1 MSEFISNP
9 LVNGQQ
15 ISTSNIEDISK
26 EYYNIYILSYTN
38 TEPIDESI
46 YHHVIDKTMFNNI
59 SKDLILIKAPIQL
72 LKNYSHL
79 TKVNILSKH
88 ILEKFNIYNYRLE
101 EKNIVLPILN
111 ITTDNIKLYLSQ
123 FQQSNTL
130 IDICKI
136 MSINKYF
143 NVNNNATI
151 LKILQNNISS
161 LNESSYWTK
170 FYNCSANLT
179 TCFSKRKPNYYYL
192 KNINKEF
199 ENYLK
204 EIFRNND
211 YIDPSK
217 LILSNEFKY
226 KMNYNNI
233 FNKDEIYELHVRL
246 PEKEKFLL
254 FCNLLVSKSYCHLI
268 LNNIKLL
275 KFMKNI
281 IKKYAQ
287 LFRYLIGYAWIRFYF
302 EESIKKSYITKEDQF
317 IFDIDTAA
325 ELPVYPFSL
334 ANPKLN
340 PYMPILVSDD
350 ILNAS
355 NNIGAN
361 PSFKTLGN
369 SKFQINNNGIANLTE
384 FRQNLNIFCTGNP
397 KINLFE
403 GIEWSQD
410 KIALGGSIMCACIQK
425 LHPLVNLFN
434 NYPEKDRLK
443 RFFNEYYAKSDI
455 DVMFLTH
462 DVIDFMNKVK
472 TFYNQIILNIVNN
485 NCYAEPSHIKLE
497 CTKTIYLFVTETDI
511 DNILL
516 KNQSYTKEKIIG
528 DMDNDEIKVLFSDIL
543 NNEIEKYKKIFF
555 SKLSIEELN
564 NYQINYPDYID
575 FNNINY
581 RIRMTKLDS
590 VEDSCV
596 KTGISISF
604 KYKIKSPHLDYPL
617 ELFMVKYNDFFATVQ
632 TFHLPC
638 VRAYYDG
645 SNVYLTP
652 SCISA
657 HLTYMNLDYK
667 YFAGTTNPIEILN
680 KYRMRGFGIW
690 LNESEKKILIKYS
703 EQNQFWNN
711 LYNFNSHHSSTI
723 DSNMG
728 CLDFNHKL
736 FQPRLFNI
744 DDYYQEI
751 PVDITQGYYNFP
763 TNIPKIETKVD
774 LITDIDNK
782 FGNYPNVAMIA
793 IINNLVTINNKGF
806 IAPIEKWIIEAS
818 WNIMKESDN
827 LNEQSIAKK
836 NKYKKSY
843 QLELDEV

>member
-46 YHHVIDKTMFNNI
+46 YHHMIDKTMFNNI

-79 TKVNILSKH
+79 TKVNILSKY

-123 FQQSNTL
+123 FQKSNTL

-143 NVNNNATI
+143 NVSNNITI

-226 KMNYNNI
+226 KVNCNNI
-233 FNKDEIYELHVRL
+233 FNKDEIYELHVSL
-246 PEKEKFLL
+246 PEKERFLL

-275 KFMKNI
+275 KIMKKI

-287 LFRYLIGYAWIRFYF
+287 LFRYLIGYAWVRFYF

-325 ELPVYPFSL
+325 ELPIYPFCL
-334 ANPKLN
+334 AFPKLN
-340 PYMPILVSDD
+340 PYMPILVNNDT
-350 ILNAS
+350 LNAS
-355 NNIGAN
+355 NNIGAI
-361 PSFKTLGN
+361 PSFKTVEN
-369 SKFQINNNGIANLTE
+369 NKFQINNSGIANLTE
-384 FRQNLNIFCTGNP
+384 FRENLNIFCTGNI
-397 KINLFE
+397 KTNLFE

-425 LHPLVNLFN
+425 QHPLVNLFN

-472 TFYNQIILNIVNN
+472 TFYNQIILNVVNN

-497 CTKTIYLFVTETDI
+497 CTKTIYLFVTEIDI

-528 DMDNDEIKVLFSDIL
+528 DMDNDEIKGLFSELL
-543 NNEIEKYKKIFF
+543 NDEIKKYKKLFF

-590 VEDSCV
+590 TEDSCI

-711 LYNFNSHHSSTI
+711 LYNFNLQHSSTI
-723 DSNMG
+723 ESNIG
-728 CLDFNHKL
+728 CLDLNHKL

-751 PVDITQGYYNFP
+751 PVDISLGYYNFP
-763 TNIPKIETKVD
+763 TNIPKIQIKAD
-774 LITDIDNK
+774 LISDIDNK
-782 FGNYPNVAMIA
+782 FGNNPNFAMTA
-793 IINNLVTINNKGF
+793 IISDLTTINDNGF
-806 IAPIEKWIIEAS
+806 ITPIEKWVIEAS
-818 WNIMKESDN
+818 WNIMKEPNN

-836 NKYKKSY
+836 NKYNKN
-843 QLELDEV
+843 

>member
-1 MSEFISNP
+1 MSELIHNP

-15 ISTSNIEDISK
+15 ISTINIENISK

-38 TEPIDESI
+38 NEPIDETI
-46 YHHVIDKTMFNNI
+46 YHHMIDKTNFNNI

-79 TKVNILSKH
+79 TRVNILSKH
-88 ILEKFNIYNYRLE
+88 ILEKFNIYNYKLE
-101 EKNIVLPILN
+101 EKNVVLQILN
-111 ITTDNIKLYLSQ
+111 ISTDNIKLYLSQ

-130 IDICKI
+130 VAIYKI

-143 NVNNNATI
+143 NVNNNNTI

-199 ENYLK
+199 GNYLK
-204 EIFRNND
+204 EILRNND

-217 LILSNEFKY
+217 LVLSNEFKY

-233 FNKDEIYELHVRL
+233 FNKDEIYELHVSL

-254 FCNLLVSKSYCHLI
+254 FCNLLISKSYSHLI

-275 KFMKNI
+275 QLMKDV
-281 IKKYAQ
+281 IKKYSQ

-317 IFDIDTAA
+317 IFDINTAA

-334 ANPKLN
+334 GNPKMN
-340 PYMPILVSDD
+340 PYMPILVDD
-350 ILNAS
+350 NNLNAI
-355 NNIGAN
+355 NNIGAL
-361 PSFKTLGN
+361 PSFKTT
-369 SKFQINNNGIANLTE
+369 INNKVTNKNCGIANLSE
-384 FRQNLNIFCTGNP
+384 FRENLNVFCTGNP
-397 KINLFE
+397 EINLFKD
-403 GIEWSQD
+403 IEWSQD

-425 LHPLVNLFN
+425 LHPLMNVFN
-434 NYPEKDRLK
+434 NYPQKDRLK

-455 DVMFLTH
+455 DVMFLTQ
-462 DVIDFMNKVK
+462 DVLDFMNKVK
-472 TFYNQIILNIVNN
+472 TFYNQIILNVVNN

-497 CTKTIYLFVTETDI
+497 CIKIIYIFVTASDI
-511 DNILL
+511 DDVLL
-516 KNQSYTKEKIIG
+516 KNQSYTKEQIIG
-528 DMDNDEIKVLFSDIL
+528 DIDNDEIKGLFSDIL
-543 NNEIEKYKKIFF
+543 NIEIEKYKKIFF
-555 SKLSIEELN
+555 SKLSADELS
-564 NYQINYPDYID
+564 NYQINYPDYIS
-575 FNNINY
+575 FNKTNY
-581 RIRMTKLDS
+581 RVRVSKLDS
-590 VEDSCV
+590 TASPCL
-596 KTGISISF
+596 KTGISINF
-604 KYKIKSPHLDYPL
+604 KYKINSPHLDYPI

-690 LNESEKKILIKYS
+690 LNETEKKILIKYS

-711 LYNFNSHHSSTI
+711 LYNFDFMHSSTI

-728 CLDFNHKL
+728 CLDINHKI
-736 FQPRLFNI
+736 FQPRLFNM
-744 DDYYQEI
+744 DNYYEEI
-751 PVDITQGYYNFP
+751 PVDISQGYSSLP
-763 TNIPKIETKVD
+763 IEPKIETKAD
-774 LITDIDNK
+774 LIAEIYNSFDII
-782 FGNYPNVAMIA
+782 PNFAMSA
-793 IINNLVTINNKGF
+793 IINNLITVNQRGF
-806 IAPIEKWIIEAS
+806 INPVEKWIIEAS
-818 WNIMKESDN
+818 WNIMNSTSD
-827 LNEQSIAKK
+827 LNDQPIAKT
-836 NKYKKSY
+836 NVKYKNYY
-843 QLELDEV
+843 QIEQVT